1 MLKAKKLKKVIALMF
16 IAITLLSTA
25 QPIFAVTDSGSG
37 KWTAGQWDSNI
48 YTTDNKSDLGM
59 LMRRLVNTTTGEKIT
74 VFCAEHGVNSQTGT
88 VETGTHN
95 TPTDPK
101 VKRACKVAFF
111 GWYQKYGNYC
121 IDGGIMAADMNSRKM
136 DYVFT
141 QQMVWSTLGQS
152 NATFR
157 NASIQS
163 QYEAFKADINA
174 KIDNMERKP
183 SFCSETITVE
193 VGQTKTLTDSNNVLG
208 QYVSFDKT
216 VDGIRITH
224 NKGENTLNVTANEDC
239 TKEAIRISENTMFDW
254 GVIKE
259 ETHNQHSTVYF
270 TFRDG
275 VQNQLYSLNYN
286 DPVTMSL
293 SFKINLLGNLELSK
307 LNTNGDLV
315 DGAIFNVTGEN
326 GFNRDVTVT
335 NGKIKLEK
343 LRKGTYYIKEKSSP
357 TGYLLNTET
366 YTAEVKPNQTTEQA
380 IVNTEPTAEITVTKT
395 NTNGDKVQG
404 AKFQIIANEDIYNV
418 ARTVKHHS
426 KGDVVA
432 TITTNS
438 VGVASKSNLPLGKY
452 KIKEIEVPTGY
463 LLNTEQ
469 KEVTLR
475 YKDQNTNVI
484 FGSVTVENTEP
495 TGNLIIEKTDK
506 ETGNKNRVDKKSHHG
521 DATLKGTEYTL
532 YAKERITNVAG
543 TIKYFDKD
551 EQIATFTF
559 NEYGV
564 ASIKIT
570 NNNTPAKISVEGTK
584 LTGLPMGKYYAK
596 ETIVPTGYM
605 PDTKVYDYTFSYRDM
620 NTKVIEVAGTVT
632 NTVEKAPFEVIKVST
647 NENATAE
654 TVANAEFTAILSK
667 YVDYYGSFD
676 EAKKHLSEFAT
687 DEYSIFRTGTNG
699 HGISGLLAY
708 GEYTVNETYTPSPEI
723 TTVEQFYVTIDKDSK
738 TPVKE
743 LVENDLPFEAY
754 IKMQKQDKKTGKFV
768 TYSNATFELYRL
780 NEDTNKWEQ
789 VQCKI
794 SDKYYK
800 TWTTNSEG
808 VAKTETKLEAGK
820 YKLTEIKIPTGFIQ
834 LDEELT
840 FKIDN
845 RNSTLNYD
853 KDWDAWITVT
863 VKNEQPTGT
872 LKLNKKVAL
881 REDMDKTMI
890 KDIDFTKISFELV
903 ADEKIIDYADGST
916 IYEKGKVVGKYNL
929 KADGTLTVSNL
940 PMGKYH
946 LKELTTIDGAVLD
959 KTEYEVIFEQKDT
972 VTKEYVVEKDIENR
986 TTAIEVSKTDIT
998 GEKELVGAKLTVTD
1012 ENNEVIDSW
1021 VSTEKTHKI
1030 EGLVVGKEYTLKEE
1044 TAPNGFV
1051 VATEIKFRVENTTEI
1066 QKVTMIDKVVTMTK
1080 QDIGGNEVEGAELQV
1095 IDEDNNIVDEWTST
1109 KEPHRINNLVEG
1121 KTYTLIEQYAPDGFV
1136 ISNEIKFTV
1145 TTDKETQEV
1154 KMIDKVLEISKQD
1167 IAGNELEGA
1176 TLVVTNTKTKN
1187 IVDKWVSGKEPHKVN
1202 GLIENEEYIL
1212 HEEIVVD
1219 GYVKAT
1225 DVKFTV
1231 TSDKETQKVIMIDKV
1246 LEVIKTDLV
1255 TGEEIE
1261 GAELKVIDEDG
1272 NVIDKWTSSKE
1283 PHKVVGLE
1291 ENKTYKLVEITAP
1304 YGYEITEEI
1313 EFTVSEDKETQRVEM
1328 KDMPILQ
1335 NVKLVKVDSNTKET
1349 IKDKFTFGI
1358 YEDAECTKLIKEVKS
1373 DKEKGTVL
1381 FKDLRY
1387 GTYYIK
1393 EIAAPKGYVLS
1404 DKVIKVEMN
1413 DKGTFIDNEKVE
1425 SEDSTYTFEFENVPV
1440 DTPKTGDNSNLK
1452 LYAGLL
1458 GLSILAFASVGVHE
1472 YKKKKSVNKK

>member
-780 NEDTNKWEQ
+780 NEDTNKWKQ

-808 VAKTETKLEAGK
+808 IAKTETKLEAGK

-840 FKIDN
+840 FKVDN

-1044 TAPNGFV
+1044 IAPNGFV
-1051 VATEIKFRVENTTEI
+1051 VATEIKFKVENTAEI

-1080 QDIGGNEVEGAELQV
+1080 QDIGGNEIEGAELQV
-1095 IDEDNNIVDEWTST
+1095 IDEDNNVVDEWTST

-1136 ISNEIKFTV
+1136 ISNEITFTV

-1154 KMIDKVLEISKQD
+1154 KMIDKVVEISKQD

-1176 TLVVTNTKTKN
+1176 TLVVTSTKTKN

-1212 HEEIVVD
+1212 HEEIVVN

-1231 TSDKETQKVIMIDKV
+1231 TSDKETQKVIMIDKI
-1246 LEVIKTDLV
+1246 LEVVKTDLV

-1272 NVIDKWTSSKE
+1272 NVIDEWTSTKE

-1291 ENKTYKLVEITAP
+1291 ENKKYKLVEITAP
-1304 YGYEITEEI
+1304 YGYENTEEI
-1313 EFTVSEDKETQRVEM
+1313 EFFVSEDKETQRVEM

-1335 NVKLVKVDSNTKET
+1335 DIKLVKIDSNTKEV
-1349 IKDKFTFGI
+1349 IKDKFIFGI

-1373 DKEKGTVL
+1373 DKENGTVL
-1381 FKDLRY
+1381 FEDLRY
-1387 GTYYIK
+1387 GIYYIK

-1452 LYAGLL
+1452 LYVGLL
-1458 GLSILAFASVGVHE
+1458 GLSILALASVGVHE

>member
-469 KEVTLR
+469 KEVALR

-780 NEDTNKWEQ
+780 NEDTNKWKQ

-840 FKIDN
+840 FKVDN

-1051 VATEIKFRVENTTEI
+1051 VATEIKFKVENTAEI

-1136 ISNEIKFTV
+1136 ISNEVKFTV

-1154 KMIDKVLEISKQD
+1154 KMIDKVVEISKQD
-1167 IAGNELEGA
+1167 ISGNELEGA
-1176 TLVVTNTKTKN
+1176 TLVVTSTKTKN

-1231 TSDKETQKVIMIDKV
+1231 TSDKETQKVIMIDKI
-1246 LEVIKTDLV
+1246 LEVVKTDLV

-1272 NVIDKWTSSKE
+1272 NVIDEWTSTKE

-1291 ENKTYKLVEITAP
+1291 ENKKYKLVEITAP
-1304 YGYEITEEI
+1304 YGYENTEEI
-1313 EFTVSEDKETQRVEM
+1313 EFFVSEDKETQRVEM

-1373 DKEKGTVL
+1373 DKENGTVL
-1381 FKDLRY
+1381 FEDLRY

-1452 LYAGLL
+1452 LYVGLL
-1458 GLSILAFASVGVHE
+1458 GLSILALASVGVHE
-1472 YKKKKSVNKK
+1472 YKKRKSVNKK

>member
-998 GEKELVGAKLTVTD
+998 GEKELVGAKLTITD

-1051 VATEIKFRVENTTEI
+1051 VATEIKFKVENTAEI

-1080 QDIGGNEVEGAELQV
+1080 QDIGGNEIEGAELQV
-1095 IDEDNNIVDEWTST
+1095 IDEDNNVVDEWTST

-1231 TSDKETQKVIMIDKV
+1231 TSDKETQKVIMIDKI
-1246 LEVIKTDLV
+1246 LEVVKTDLV

-1272 NVIDKWTSSKE
+1272 NVIDEWTSTKE

-1291 ENKTYKLVEITAP
+1291 ENKKYKLVEITAP

-1335 NVKLVKVDSNTKET
+1335 NIKLVKIDSNTKEV

-1373 DKEKGTVL
+1373 DKENGTVL
-1381 FKDLRY
+1381 FENLRY
-1387 GTYYIK
+1387 GIYYIK

-1452 LYAGLL
+1452 LYVGLL
-1458 GLSILAFASVGVHE
+1458 GLSILALASVGVHE

>member
-1 MLKAKKLKKVIALMF
+1 MLKQVNKLKKILAFMF
-16 IAITLLSTA
+16 VLITLFSTA
-25 QPIFAVTDSGSG
+25 QPIFAVSSSGTG
-37 KWTAGQWDSNI
+37 QWVAGQWDSNV
-48 YTTDNKSDLGM
+48 YTSDNHSSVGM
-59 LMRRLVNTTTGEKIT
+59 LLRRLVNYTTKEKLTVFCCEHGVDCTTGEIHT
-74 VFCAEHGVNSQTGT
+74 A
-88 VETGTHN
+88 THN
-95 TPTDPK
+95 KPTDEK
-101 VKRACKVAFF
+101 MKQACRVAYF
-111 GWYQKYGNYC
+111 GWYEKYGDYV
-121 IDGGIMAADMNSRKM
+121 IDGGIMAESMKSRKM
-136 DYVFT
+136 DYVYT
-141 QQMVWSTLGQS
+141 QQMIWEVLGQS

-157 NASIQS
+157 DSNIQNG
-163 QYEAFKADINA
+163 YMNFKNEVNSKINN
-174 KIDNMERKP
+174 IRKQP
-183 SFCSETITVE
+183 SFINDTITVE
-193 VGQTKTLTDSNNVLG
+193 CGETKTITDSNNVLAD
-208 QYVSFDKT
+208 YVSFDKT
-216 VDGIRITH
+216 VDGIRVAHT
-224 NKGENTLNVTANEDC
+224 KGQNTLSITVDESC
-239 TKEAIRISENTMFDW
+239 TKETYVISESTMKSW

-259 ETHNQHSTVYF
+259 QTTDHDSTVYF
-270 TFRDG
+270 VFQEG
-275 VQNQLYSLNYN
+275 VQNQLYALNYN
-286 DPVTMSL
+286 DPVTML
-293 SFKINLLGNLELSK
+293 LDLKINLLGNLELSK
-307 LNTNGDLV
+307 LNTNGDLI
-315 DGAIFNVTGEN
+315 DGAVFNVTGEN

-366 YTAEVKPNQTTEQA
+366 YTADVKPNQTTEQA

-418 ARTVKHHS
+418 AKTVKHHT
-426 KGDVVA
+426 KGDIVA

-438 VGVASKSNLPLGKY
+438 IGVASKSNLPLGKY
-452 KIKEIEVPTGY
+452 KVKEIEVPQGY

-469 KEVTLR
+469 KEITLK

-506 ETGNKNRVDKKSHHG
+506 ETGNKNRADKKSHHG

-570 NNNTPAKISVEGTK
+570 NNNTPAKISVDGTK

-605 PDTKVYDYTFSYRDM
+605 PDTKIYDYTFSYRDM

-676 EAKKHLSEFAT
+676 EAKKHLNEFAT

-768 TYSNATFELYRL
+768 TYSNATFELYRQ

-789 VQCKI
+789 VECKVG
-794 SDKYYK
+794 DKYFK
-800 TWTTNSEG
+800 TWTTNNEG
-808 VAKTETKLEAGK
+808 IAKTETKLEAGN

-834 LDEELT
+834 LDGELT
-840 FKIDN
+840 FKVDN

-863 VKNEQPTGT
+863 AKNIQPTGT

-903 ADEKIIDYADGST
+903 TDEKIIDYADGST

-929 KADGTLTVSNL
+929 KADGTLTVTEL
-940 PMGKYH
+940 PMGRYH
-946 LKELTTIDGAVLD
+946 LKELTTVEGAVLD
-959 KTEYEVIFEQKDT
+959 ETEHKIVFEQKDT
-972 VTKEYVVEKDIENR
+972 VTKEYIVEKDIENK
-986 TTAIEVSKTDIT
+986 TTAIEISKTDIT

-1012 ENNEVIDSW
+1012 ENNEIIDSW
-1021 VSTEKTHKI
+1021 VSSEKSHKI
-1030 EGLVVGKEYTLKEE
+1030 EGLQVGKEYTLTEE
-1044 TAPNGFV
+1044 IAPESFV
-1051 VATEIKFRVENTTEI
+1051 KATSIKFTVENTADI
-1066 QKVTMIDKVVTMTK
+1066 QKVVMIDKQVTVSK
-1080 QDIGGNEVEGAELQV
+1080 EDIGGKEVEGAELKVVDKDGNV
-1095 IDEDNNIVDEWTST
+1095 IDSWTST
-1109 KEPHRINNLVEG
+1109 KEKHAINNLVEG
-1121 KTYTLIEQYAPDGFV
+1121 ETYTLYEDYAPDTFV
-1136 ISNEIKFTV
+1136 ISNKIEFTV
-1145 TTDKETQEV
+1145 TTDKETQEI
-1154 KMIDKVLEISKQD
+1154 KMIDKVVEISKVN
-1167 IAGNELEGA
+1167 IAGEELEGA
-1176 TLVVTNTKTKN
+1176 TLVVTSTKTKN
-1187 IVDKWVSGKEPHKVN
+1187 IVDKWVSTKEPHKVSN
-1202 GLIENEEYIL
+1202 LIEGESYIL

-1225 DVKFTV
+1225 DIEFTV
-1231 TSDKETQKVIMIDKV
+1231 TESKETQKVVMIDKT

-1255 TGEEIE
+1255 TGEELE
-1261 GAELKVIDEDG
+1261 GAELEVIDKETG
-1272 NVIDKWTSSKE
+1272 ETIDKWTSSKE
-1283 PHKVVGLE
+1283 PHKVIGLE
-1291 ENKTYKLVEITAP
+1291 ENKTYILKETTCP
-1304 YGYEITEEI
+1304 YGYEQAEEI
-1313 EFTVSEDKETQRVEM
+1313 EFTVTEDKETQKIEM
-1328 KDMPILQ
+1328 KDMPIL
-1335 NVKLVKVDSNTKET
+1335 KDIRIVKVDSKTKEI

-1358 YEDAECTKLIKEVKS
+1358 FEDSECTKLIKEVKAN
-1373 DKEKGTVL
+1373 KEDGFVT
-1381 FKDLRY
+1381 FEDLRY
-1387 GTYYIK
+1387 GTFYIK
-1393 EIAAPKGYVLS
+1393 ELKSPKNYELS
-1404 DKVIKVEMN
+1404 NRVVKVEIN
-1413 DKGTFIDNEKVE
+1413 DKGVFVDGTEIQEENTVY
-1425 SEDSTYTFEFENVPV
+1425 SFEFENQKIE
-1440 DTPKTGDNSNLK
+1440 TPKTRR
-1452 LYAGLL
+1452 
-1458 GLSILAFASVGVHE
+1458 
-1472 YKKKKSVNKK
+1472 YKKYVISSNYFYYFTNRTCSISCYKIKK

>member
-840 FKIDN
+840 FKVDN

-1051 VATEIKFRVENTTEI
+1051 VATEIKFKVENTAEI

-1080 QDIGGNEVEGAELQV
+1080 QDIGGNEIEGAELQV
-1095 IDEDNNIVDEWTST
+1095 IDEDNNVVDEWTST

-1136 ISNEIKFTV
+1136 ISNEVKFTV

-1154 KMIDKVLEISKQD
+1154 KMIDKVVEISKQD
-1167 IAGNELEGA
+1167 ISGNELEGA
-1176 TLVVTNTKTKN
+1176 TLVVTSTKTKN

-1231 TSDKETQKVIMIDKV
+1231 TSDKETQKVIMIDKI
-1246 LEVIKTDLV
+1246 LEVVKTDLV

-1272 NVIDKWTSSKE
+1272 NVIDEWTSTKE

-1291 ENKTYKLVEITAP
+1291 ENKKYKLVEITAP

-1335 NVKLVKVDSNTKET
+1335 NIKLVKIDSNTKEV

-1373 DKEKGTVL
+1373 DKENGTVL
-1381 FKDLRY
+1381 FEDLRY

-1452 LYAGLL
+1452 LYVGLL
-1458 GLSILAFASVGVHE
+1458 GLSILALASVGVHE
-1472 YKKKKSVNKK
+1472 YKKRKSVNKK

>member
-37 KWTAGQWDSNI
+37 KWTAGQWDSNV
-48 YTTDNKSDLGM
+48 YTTDNKSNLGM

-840 FKIDN
+840 FKVDN

-1272 NVIDKWTSSKE
+1272 NVIDEWTSSKG

-1452 LYAGLL
+1452 LYVGLL
-1458 GLSILAFASVGVHE
+1458 GLSILALASVGVHE

>member
-469 KEVTLR
+469 KEVALR

-570 NNNTPAKISVEGTK
+570 NNNTPAKISVDGTK

-840 FKIDN
+840 FKVDN

-998 GEKELVGAKLTVTD
+998 GEKELVGAKLTITD

-1030 EGLVVGKEYTLKEE
+1030 ESLVVGKEYTLKEE

-1051 VATEIKFRVENTTEI
+1051 VATEIKFKVENTAEI

-1080 QDIGGNEVEGAELQV
+1080 QDIGGNEIEGAELQV
-1095 IDEDNNIVDEWTST
+1095 IDEDNNVVDEWTST

-1136 ISNEIKFTV
+1136 ISNEVKFTV

-1154 KMIDKVLEISKQD
+1154 KMIDKVVEISKQD
-1167 IAGNELEGA
+1167 ISGNELEGA
-1176 TLVVTNTKTKN
+1176 TLVVTSTKTKN

-1231 TSDKETQKVIMIDKV
+1231 TSDKETQKVIMIDKI
-1246 LEVIKTDLV
+1246 LEVVKTDLV

-1272 NVIDKWTSSKE
+1272 NVIDEWTSTKE

-1291 ENKTYKLVEITAP
+1291 ENKKYKLVEITAP

-1335 NVKLVKVDSNTKET
+1335 NIKLVKIDSNTKEV

-1373 DKEKGTVL
+1373 DKENGTVL
-1381 FKDLRY
+1381 FENLRY
-1387 GTYYIK
+1387 GIYYIK

-1404 DKVIKVEMN
+1404 DKVIKIEMN

-1452 LYAGLL
+1452 LYVGLL
-1458 GLSILAFASVGVHE
+1458 GLSILALASVGVHE
-1472 YKKKKSVNKK
+1472 YKKRKSVNKK